1 MDSRLP
7 TIDLVL
13 IGAGHTNMHIVRG
26 WRMDPIPDVRLTLV
40 SPWSR
45 ATYSGMLPG
54 TLAGLYQPDDMEID
68 LWRTA
73 ASANVRLIVAEATGL
88 DAERRRVLFADRP
101 PLRFDI
107 ASIGIGSVP
116 AGGRV
121 WGRHPEVLSIKPMAT
136 FLARLEA
143 QLAGLRGESSLEPG
157 NVRQPRAA
165 ALAAPDAEGRERTA
179 AAASTALLEPP
190 RVEHRR
196 DGDDPLEIAIIG
208 GGAAGTEIT
217 FCLERF
223 LARRGIAARLR
234 LIESGPEILPGY
246 AGKTRDLAQAE
257 FHRRGVELLTGRS
270 ARDFGD
276 GRLAIDDGT
285 SIPADLVIWAAGAAP
300 PPVLEH
306 YALPKADDGF
316 LAVRPTL
323 QSTGHD
329 RVFVVGDTATFLR
342 RPVPKAGVYAVREGP
357 VLWKNIRRILRNEP
371 LEEYDPQ
378 SGFLSLLSTGDG
390 RAIAQYKGL
399 AFHNRLMWKWKD
411 RIDRK
416 FMRMHQDYRPM
427 SADDQPRRSRWRIGA
442 AAQTVVPAMRCRGC
456 GGKVGANVLSA
467 ALERLEIPSSPFA
480 LQGLDQPDDAAVLN
494 PAAGPAEVLSVDFF
508 QAFLDDPYL
517 VGRVAAL
524 NALSDLWAMGS
535 EPVGAMAMVTLPE
548 GEPRQQA
555 ELLYQLLA
563 GGLRELIAAGAT
575 LLGGH
580 TTEAADLTLGYTVLG
595 RLGGRAP
602 TTKASLNPGDRL
614 LLTKPL
620 GTGTLLAAHMQS
632 RCRSAWIDAMLASMV
647 ASNAAAA
654 GFARECGATAVTD
667 VTGFGL
673 AGHLFEM
680 LDASGVSARLSLDT
694 LPLLPG
700 FAELAGDGIESTL
713 APANREVEAR
723 IEASDAARS
732 DPRYAA
738 LFDPQTSGGL
748 LVGLSAEQ
756 MQAIGM
762 RPESAAWSIIGEV
775 TAQTDE
781 PPLMCD

>member
-1 MDSRLP
+1 MDARLP
-7 TIDLVL
+7 KIDLVL
-13 IGAGHTNMHIVRG
+13 IGAGHTNMHIVRM
-26 WRMDPIPDVRLTLV
+26 WRMEPIPDVRLTLV

-54 TLAGLYQPDDMEID
+54 TLAGLYQPGDMEID

-73 ASANVRLIVAEATGL
+73 ASANLRLIVAEATGL

-107 ASIGIGSVP
+107 TSVGIGSVP
-116 AGGRV
+116 AAGRV
-121 WGRHPEVLSIKPMAT
+121 WRRHPEVLSIKPMAT
-136 FLARLEA
+136 FLARLEE
-143 QLAGLRGESSLEPG
+143 QLAGLRGSSPQPG
-157 NVRQPRAA
+157 HVRQSRAPGLAPPDSEHTERAA
-165 ALAAPDAEGRERTA
+165 AAA
-179 AAASTALLEPP
+179 TALLEPP
-190 RVEHRR
+190 RAESRR
-196 DGDDPLEIAIIG
+196 DGGDPLTIAIIG
-208 GGAAGTEIT
+208 AGAAGTEIT
-217 FCLERF
+217 FCLDRF
-223 LARRGIAARLR
+223 LNSRGIVAHLR

-246 AGKTRDLAQAE
+246 ADKTRDLAQAE

-270 ARDFGD
+270 AHDFAD
-276 GRLAIDDGT
+276 GRLAMNDGS
-285 SIPADLVIWAAGAAP
+285 SISADLVIWAAGAAP

-316 LAVRPTL
+316 LAVRRTL

-329 RVFVVGDTATFLR
+329 RVFVVGDTATFD
-342 RPVPKAGVYAVREGP
+342 RPLPKAGVYAVREGP
-357 VLWKNIRRILRNEP
+357 VLWKNIRRTLRNEP
-371 LEEYDPQ
+371 LDEYNPQ

-411 RIDRK
+411 HIDRK
-416 FMRMHQDYRPM
+416 FMRMHQDYEPM
-427 SADDQPRRSRWRIGA
+427 SDDDKPRRARGRIGSAIGTA
-442 AAQTVVPAMRCRGC
+442 APAMRCRGC

-467 ALERLEIPSSPFA
+467 ALERLEIPPSPFA
-480 LQGLDQPDDAAVLN
+480 LQGLDRPDDAAVLN
-494 PAAGPAEVLSVDFF
+494 PAAGAAEVLSVDFF

-595 RLGGRAP
+595 RLGGRTP
-602 TTKASLNPGDRL
+602 TTKASLKPGDRL

-620 GTGTLLAAHMQS
+620 GTGTLLVGHMQS
-632 RCRSAWIDAMLASMV
+632 RCRAAWMDALLSSML

-654 GFARECGATAVTD
+654 GFARDRGATAVTD

-680 LDASGVSARLSLDT
+680 LDASGVSARLSLDA

-700 FAELAGDGIESTL
+700 FAELAGAGVESTL
-713 APANREVEAR
+713 APANREVEMR
-723 IEASDAARS
+723 IDASDAIRR

-748 LVGLSAEQ
+748 LVGLAAEHLD
-756 MQAIGM
+756 AVG
-762 RPESAAWSIIGEV
+762 RSGESAPWAIIGEV
-775 TAQTDE
+775 SERSGE
-781 PPLMCD
+781 PRLVCA